1 MRKKVN
7 QKTIRNE
14 MEECSL
20 IKMAL
25 CDERETLKKQQ
36 EQVYSDKEKII
47 MIQYEQEQIAK
58 KLEEEKIKVQL
69 EKNAFQQEIY
79 EFRIEQSDWEEEQ
92 CYAIRKQYDVLE
104 KERAIEKEIK
114 AIQELRYS
122 VEQEQMR
129 IEEERKQL
137 ALDTIASCIQN
148 KYIAYHQKRIDEA
161 RNELFRIQLSNYI
174 LQRQKQLE
182 YEHQYESFLK
192 EKERVEHK
200 HQLLLAKQ
208 EKLNAEQ
215 NEFYSY
221 IDQLIK
227 TDDENGFISKEE
239 LQTAIQ
245 EQKATKCILM

>member
-7 QKTIRNE
+7 QKTIRTE
-14 MEECSL
+14 MEECAL

-25 CDERETLKKQQ
+25 CDQQETLKKQQ

-47 MIQYEQEQIAK
+47 MIQQEQEQIEK

-69 EKNAFQQEIY
+69 EKNALHQEIY

-92 CYAIRKQYDVLE
+92 CHVIRKQYEVLE
-104 KERAIEKEIK
+104 KEREIDKEIK

-122 VEQEQMR
+122 VEQEQIR
-129 IEEERKQL
+129 INEERKQL
-137 ALDTIASCIQN
+137 SLETISSCIQN
-148 KYIAYHQKRIDEA
+148 KYIAYHQKRINEA

-174 LQRQKQLE
+174 IQRQKQLQ
-182 YEHQYESFLK
+182 YDHQYESFMK

-227 TDDENGFISKEE
+227 ADDESGFISKEE
-239 LQTAIQ
+239 LQIAIQ
-245 EQKATKCILM
+245 EQKATKCIIM